1 MTEQVIAKHEMK
13 SDFLTIIEAY
23 VDFIPFTSD
32 MFFDPQSGS
41 QTRAVQAIEE
51 DFIPHD
57 LLSVKKDWD
66 LPEEDEAWKNL

>member
-1 MTEQVIAKHEMK
+1 MTEKVIAKHEMK

-51 DFIPHD
+51 DAIPNG
-57 LLSVKKDWD
+57 LLAVKKDWD